1 MVEIVRPENFQHD
14 LVELLEVVSKL
25 LFVLDLSSRVNQTQK
40 EKVSIFRVV
49 MTNRLIKLKK

>member
-1 MVEIVRPENFQHD
+1 VVEIVRPENFQHD